1 MNFYSYLYRPIQS
14 LLIFLLSKKNFTNL
28 IQNYFKKN
36 QFDEIY
42 DIGCS
47 DGKYASI
54 LDLKKAKYFGYDI
67 DLINI
72 NKAKKKFSSNKNVN
86 FYYKYIKKINIK
98 NNKKKK
104 IFVLNGVF
112 HHIND
117 KQISSFLK
125 KISSKDK
132 VIAIDAFYH
141 KNQNIIS
148 VILKRMDQ
156 GKHIRNYEGYKKI
169 LHGFKLTKKISYY
182 MRCYSHLLSTRNIDN
197 KNLKFFD

>member
-1 MNFYSYLYRPIQS
+1 MSFYSYLYRPLQN
-14 LLIFLLSKKNFTNL
+14 LLKFFLIKKNFTNS

-47 DGKYASI
+47 DGKYASM

-72 NKAKKKFSSNKNVN
+72 NKAKKKF
-86 FYYKYIKKINIK
+86 K
-98 NNKKKK
+98 NNKNIKFFHQSIDKIKITNKKK
-104 IFVLNGVF
+104 IFILNGVF
-112 HHIND
+112 HHLND
-117 KQISSFLK
+117 KQISNFLK

-132 VIAIDAFYH
+132 VIALDAFYH
-141 KNQNIIS
+141 KNQNLIS
-148 VILKRMDQ
+148 VILKKMDQ
-156 GKHIRNYEGYKKI
+156 GKYIRNYEGYKKV

-197 KNLKFFD
+197 KNLEFFD

>member
-1 MNFYSYLYRPIQS
+1 MSFYSYLYRPIQK
-14 LLIFLLSKKNFTNL
+14 LLQFFLLKKNFTNS

-47 DGKYASI
+47 DGEYASI

-72 NKAKKKFSSNKNVN
+72 NKAKKKF
-86 FYYKYIKKINIK
+86 K
-98 NNKKKK
+98 NNKNIKFFHQSIDKIKISNKKK
-104 IFVLNGVF
+104 IFILNGVF
-112 HHIND
+112 HHLND
-117 KQISSFLK
+117 MQILSFLK

-132 VIAIDAFYH
+132 VIALDAFYH
-141 KNQNIIS
+141 KNQNLIS
-148 VILKRMDQ
+148 VILKKMDR
-156 GKHIRNYEGYKKI
+156 GKYIRNYEQYKKV
-169 LHGFKLTKKISYY
+169 LYGFKLTKKISYY
-182 MRCYSHLLSTRNIDN
+182 MRCYSHLLSTRNIDK

>member
-1 MNFYSYLYRPIQS
+1 MSFYSYLYRPIQS
-14 LLIFLLSKKNFTNL
+14 LLIFLLLKKNFTNL
-28 IQNYFKKN
+28 IKNYLEKN

-54 LDLKKAKYFGYDI
+54 LDLKKTKYFGYDI

-72 NKAKKKFSSNKNVN
+72 NKAKKKFRRNKNVN
-86 FYYKYIKKINIK
+86 FYHKSIDEIIIK
-98 NNKKKK
+98 NNKKK
-104 IFVLNGVF
+104 IFILNGVF
-112 HHIND
+112 HHLND
-117 KQISSFLK
+117 KQISNFLK

-132 VIAIDAFYH
+132 VIALDAFYH
-141 KNQNIIS
+141 KNQNLIS
-148 VILKRMDQ
+148 VILKKMDQ
-156 GKHIRNYEGYKKI
+156 GKYIRNYEGYKKV

-182 MRCYSHLLSTRNIDN
+182 MRCYSHLLSTRNIDK

>member
-1 MNFYSYLYRPIQS
+1 MSFYSYLYRPLQN
-14 LLIFLLSKKNFTNL
+14 LLKFFLIKKNFTNS

-47 DGKYASI
+47 DGKYASM

-72 NKAKKKFSSNKNVN
+72 NKAKKKF
-86 FYYKYIKKINIK
+86 K
-98 NNKKKK
+98 NNKNIKFFHQSIDKIKITNKKK
-104 IFVLNGVF
+104 IFILNGVF
-112 HHIND
+112 HHLND
-117 KQISSFLK
+117 KQISNFLK

-132 VIAIDAFYH
+132 VIALDAFYH
-141 KNQNIIS
+141 KNQNLIS
-148 VILKRMDQ
+148 VILKKMDQ
-156 GKHIRNYEGYKKI
+156 GKYIRNYEGYKKV

-182 MRCYSHLLSTRNIDN
+182 MRCYSHLLSTRNIDK